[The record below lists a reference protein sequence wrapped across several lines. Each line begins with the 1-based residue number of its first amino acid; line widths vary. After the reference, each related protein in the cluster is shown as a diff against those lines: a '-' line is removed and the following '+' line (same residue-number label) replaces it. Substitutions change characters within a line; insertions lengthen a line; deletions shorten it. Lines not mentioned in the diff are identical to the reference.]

1 MYGKGPFGPGI
12 TFTRMGF
19 IGNKPLQL
27 FPEAGCQDRVRAEGE
42 DIIGKV
48 IKDDGGVSVQSLEYS
63 L

>member
-12 TFTRMGF
+12 KFTRMGF

-48 IKDDGGVSVQSLEYS
+48 IKDDGDVSVQSLEFS